1 MAQYNHL
8 PIFQLGYKLTLEIY
22 KTTQRFPREYK
33 YSLGQRLKEI
43 SAEFLDYVVIANSL
57 EDKMPAIKNA
67 ELRIERLKIHVRL
80 AYDLKIIS
88 LGKYEEVFRSLED
101 LGKQLSGW
109 KEWAGKSGGGSS
121 CFSGFVSR
129 LLHSAFAPLAMTSPY
144 CHCEV
149 LRSNPS
155 PKQEKCNITFDDTY
169 AWIASLRYAPFA
181 MTEINRI
188 AVLLL
193 CNSR

>member
-1 MAQYNHL
+1 MTQYNHL

-101 LGKQLSGW
+101 LGRQLSGW
-109 KEWAGKSGGGSS
+109 KEWAGKSGGGGGNYSMDCCNAIVRS
-121 CFSGFVSR
+121 TFYLPLRVWRSETRQSR
-129 LLHSAFAPLAMTSPY
+129 DYA
-144 CHCEV
+144 
-149 LRSNPS
+149 SN
-155 PKQEKCNITFDDTY
+155 
-169 AWIASLRYAPFA
+169 A
-181 MTEINRI
+181 
-188 AVLLL
+188 
-193 CNSR
+193 